1 MPPPALVRAHR
12 SARDRLSHRRTPVW
26 GGTQLLPGDL
36 EEAVEQHRADRGP
49 PRRGELLAFPVGTV
63 TVLQFVKEIICVTF
77 MVFAIVASVK
87 ELGLGL

>member
-1 MPPPALVRAHR
+1 MGWNRGASEKMVLPAL
-12 SARDRLSHRRTPVW
+12 
-26 GGTQLLPGDL
+26 G
-36 EEAVEQHRADRGP
+36 EQADH
-49 PRRGELLAFPVGTV
+49 LAFPIGTV

>member
-1 MPPPALVRAHR
+1 MTTKHR
-12 SARDRLSHRRTPVW
+12 KSPSAPQNSGHFPRH
-26 GGTQLLPGDL
+26 LPQPFPKFEICGY
-36 EEAVEQHRADRGP
+36 V
-49 PRRGELLAFPVGTV
+49 LAFPIGTV